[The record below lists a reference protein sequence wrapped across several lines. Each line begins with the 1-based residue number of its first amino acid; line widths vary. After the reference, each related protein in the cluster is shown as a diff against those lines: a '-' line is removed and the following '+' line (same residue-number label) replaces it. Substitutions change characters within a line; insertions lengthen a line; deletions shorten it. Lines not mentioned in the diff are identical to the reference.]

1 MTQETVTSS
10 DNKPEKEKPTGLK
23 RLWLEYIKPFLV
35 VAIVLTAAR
44 SSLLDWNDVPTGSMK
59 PTIVEGD
66 RILVNKLAYDLKVP
80 YTTWRIAR
88 WAKPKPG
95 EVVVFYSQY
104 DGVRLVKRLVAGPED
119 KVEIRDG
126 VLYVND

>member
-1 MTQETVTSS
+1 MTQETATSS
-10 DNKPEKEKPTGLK
+10 DKTPEKEKPTGFK
-23 RLWLEYIKPFLV
+23 KLWLEYIKPFLV
-35 VAIVLTAAR
+35 VALVLTAAR

-88 WAKPKPG
+88 LGQAQARR
-95 EVVVFYSQY
+95 SC
-104 DGVRLVKRLVAGPED
+104 RLLFPLPWNTSG
-119 KVEIRDG
+119 
-126 VLYVND
+126 